1 MEEVWKDIPGYEG
14 YYKVSNKNR
23 VFDIKRNKIKLPFID
38 SRNRMTISLRKD
50 GVGVGFSFPRLVAMA
65 FVKNPNPKEYIEV
78 NHKDENPLNNDPSN
92 LEWCTKKYNC
102 NYGTRIQRIREKQSM
117 PVLQY
122 TLNGEF
128 IAEYASMHIAAN
140 IINADAGHI
149 CDCCLGKRK
158 YAYGYFWRYKDD
170 ELYEQAKIRLAEKIE
185 KSKKS
190 RADKF
195 TEKAYNVV
203 QLTLDGQYVATHL
216 SSKYAAESVGSFRP
230 MIINCCNGKIPH
242 VKGYKWRYEKDYKQ
256 YRPGEQLTFD
266 FF

>member
-1 MEEVWKDIPGYEG
+1 MEEVWKDIIGHKGYE
-14 YYKVSNKNR
+14 VSNLGNVRCKNGEIP
-23 VFDIKRNKIKLPFID
+23 DIKIWGNYYMVHLKKPRSKYYFLH
-38 SRNRMTISLRKD
+38 
-50 GVGVGFSFPRLVAMA
+50 RLVAFA
-65 FVKNPNPKEYIEV
+65 FVEGYKEGYVV
-78 NHKDENPLNNDPSN
+78 NHKDENKLNNRADN
-92 LEWCTKKYNC
+92 LEWCTHKYNC

-190 RADKF
+190 RAYKF

-203 QLTLDGQYVATHL
+203 QLTLDGQYVATFP
-216 SSKYAAESVGSFRP
+216 STKYAAESVGSFRP

-256 YRPGEQLTFD
+256 YKPGEQLTFD